1 MRIPKTRNL
10 LLVGLFLTSHFILL
24 GQKLEPKKRT
34 FDPDT
39 TIFSNIMG
47 RDYQLYLSFPKNYS
61 TKDSIKYPVLYVLDG
76 KYRFPVFKSARE
88 SMDFDNELEDIII
101 VGVSSG
107 LDFVSW
113 GRNRNYDLTPSQ
125 DTIHDRK
132 LEKDASAAYGLNY
145 DSIKGSVQSG
155 GAKNFLKCMSE
166 EIIPFVE
173 KHYKTTNDRGI
184 TGYSLGGLFTAWCL
198 LNSDGVFSRYGI
210 NSPSFWWDN
219 NNFLIQAEM
228 WFSKTDKWDIPFT
241 KVFISMGE
249 KEPPEMIC
257 GLEKFINLLQGKAYK
272 NISLHTHKFLGE
284 THNSVGGPNLKR
296 TIYVL
301 YGKKI

>member
-1 MRIPKTRNL
+1 MNITLTRNL
-10 LLVGLFLTSHFILL
+10 FLVGLFLITSFPLL
-24 GQKLEPKKRT
+24 AQKLEPKKRT

-39 TIFSNIMG
+39 TVFSKIMD
-47 RDYQLYLSFPKNYS
+47 RNYQLYISFPKNYS

-88 SMDFDNELEDIII
+88 SMDFDNELEDVII

-132 LEKDASAAYGLNY
+132 LEKDASAAYSLNY
-145 DSIKGSVQSG
+145 DSIKGTVQSG
-155 GAKNFLKCMSE
+155 GAKNFLKCMSD

-173 KHYKTTNDRGI
+173 KHYKTTDDRGI

-198 LNSDGVFSRYGI
+198 LNSKGVFNRYGI
-210 NSPSFWWDN
+210 NSPSFWWN
-219 NNFLIQAEM
+219 NNDFLNQAEL
-228 WFSKTDKWDIPFT
+228 WFSKNDTWDITFT
-241 KVFISMGE
+241 EVFISVGE
-249 KEPPEMIC
+249 KEPPEMVSGI
-257 GLEKFINLLQGKAYK
+257 EKFINLLQGKAYK
-272 NISLHTHKFLGE
+272 NISLNSHRFLGE
-284 THNSVGGPNLKR
+284 THNSVGGPNLKQ

-301 YGKKI
+301 YGKKL